1 MQTATRRQYKRKKS
15 KFHVLFRLTIGM
27 GVLGA
32 FGLLVIFGIAYALG
46 PPPMELSQST
56 TIYSSDDEVIN
67 EQHQGQEREWTD
79 LEDVSPHLVDA
90 FIAVEDRKFFDHH
103 GFDYTRIGAAVL
115 NNIQATSMSQGAST
129 ITQQYA
135 RNLFLNHDK
144 TWDRKIREAL
154 YALRLEWHVP
164 KEDILEGYVNTINFG
179 HGAYGIE
186 QAAQMYFNTSA
197 SDLNAAQSALLAG
210 LPRGPSYYSPYVYPD
225 RAENRQQM
233 ILEMMH
239 EQGTLETAEYEE
251 ALDETMTYEAAEEE
265 ALETTAPYF
274 QDTVEQELVDRYDLD
289 PDVLEA
295 GGLNIYTTIDPDM
308 QESTERYVEAE
319 LPTNDPLQGAAVSI
333 DPRTG
338 DVKAMVGGK
347 NYSESPFNRAVD
359 AHRPPGSAFK
369 PFLYY
374 AALENGFT
382 AATPLK
388 SEPTSFPNP
397 HGDSRYEP
405 GNFNEVYADD
415 FITLAQAMAYSDN
428 IYAVKTNVFQEPE
441 SLVETAKAAGI
452 ESPLS
457 ANLSLAL
464 GTSEVNV
471 LELTKGYSPFA
482 NGGEQVEHRLIERVE
497 DHEGNVLLET
507 EPEKQQVFEPELAYI
522 ATDLMKQ
529 TFDPSMNDY
538 AAVTGH
544 SIAHLLQRPA
554 AGKSGSTPSDS
565 WMVGFTPELVT
576 GVWVG
581 YDDNTEL
588 DHGEH
593 GQIAKRIWVNA
604 LESGLDGHL
613 KQDFSTPDG
622 VEEVD
627 IDLETGLL
635 ADDACG
641 PSYTVSFLEDTA
653 PKESCVTYLDDEE
666 AEEEAR
672 EERNNKESEKLM
684 DKLKRWFGSDEAE
697 M

>member
-1 MQTATRRQYKRKKS
+1 MQIATRRQKTHRRKWRL
-15 KFHVLFRLTIGM
+15 LFRLTIGM
-27 GVLGA
+27 GILGA
-32 FGLLVIFGIAYALG
+32 LGLLVIFGIAYALG

-56 TIYSSDDEVIN
+56 TIYSSDGEVIN
-67 EQHQGQEREWTD
+67 EQHQGQEREWTELD
-79 LEDVSPHLVDA
+79 DISPHVVDA

-103 GFDYTRIGAAVL
+103 GFDYTRIGGAIL
-115 NNIQATSMSQGAST
+115 TNIQSMSMSQGAST

-164 KEDILEGYVNTINFG
+164 KDDILEGYVNTINFG

-186 QAAQMYFNTSA
+186 QAAQMYFNTAA
-197 SDLNAAQSALLAG
+197 SELNAAQSALLAG

-225 RAENRQQM
+225 RAEDRQQM
-233 ILEMMH
+233 ILDMMH
-239 EQGTLETAEYEE
+239 EQGALDSPEYEE
-251 ALDETMTYEAAEEE
+251 ALDDNLTYETAEEE
-265 ALETTAPYF
+265 TLETTAPYF
-274 QDTVEQELVDRYDLD
+274 QDTVERELVDRYDLD

-295 GGLNIYTTIDPDM
+295 GGLHIYTTIDPGM

-319 LPTNDPLQGAAVSI
+319 LPKDDPLQGAAVSV
-333 DPRTG
+333 DPTTG

-359 AHRPPGSAFK
+359 AHRPPGSVFK

-397 HGDSRYEP
+397 HGDDSYEP
-405 GNFNEVYADD
+405 GNFADMYAND

-428 IYAVKTNVFQEPE
+428 IYAVKTNAFQEPE

-471 LELTKGYSPFA
+471 LELTKAYSPFA
-482 NGGEQVEHRLIERVE
+482 NGGEQVDHRLVERVE

-522 ATDLMKQ
+522 TTDLMKLM
-529 TFDPSMNDY
+529 FDPSMNDY

-581 YDDNTEL
+581 YDDNTAL

-613 KQDFSTPDG
+613 KQDFSTPEG

-627 IDLETGLL
+627 IDLDTGLL

-641 PSYTVSFLEDTA
+641 PSYTVSFLEETA
-653 PKESCVTYLDDEE
+653 PEEYCVENLDDEE
-666 AEEEAR
+666 AEEGAR
-672 EERNNKESEKLM
+672 EERKNKESEKLM
-684 DKLKRWFGSDEAE
+684 DKLKRWFGNDEAE
-697 M
+697 L